1 VLNLSQKYGTQ
12 QAVEFANFEAANVRA
27 VKTLI
32 EKEKIDCDFHLTRS
46 MDVYLDASHAK
57 VVEEGY
63 YELQRQG
70 VANLQDVMFQCGEK
84 AEEVC

>member
-27 VKTLI
+27 VNT
-32 EKEKIDCDFHLTRS
+32 LTRS